1 MRATRR
7 SELSDHRPETPLECS
22 KTFYLQHARMLT
34 YSRILVE
41 TKNRRTRDQR
51 LHPPCRCAW
60 LPTGTK
66 NRGIGRQTQRVPNM
80 MFGTRIGEKQ
90 PRAKTSP
97 TYARELRSRSNQAGA
112 WPWQFARFSWD
123 KDYRVRTVS
132 WNALA
137 TPSGGAEADP
147 RHQEQTLLMPVAAL
161 RETDPREWS
170 TPTARSRRALQEP

>member
-7 SELSDHRPETPLECS
+7 SKLSDHRPETPLECS
-22 KTFYLQHARMLT
+22 KTFYLQHARMLA

-97 TYARELRSRSNQAGA
+97 TYARELRSRSNQAAPGLGSSPTSA
-112 WPWQFARFSWD
+112 GIRITASRWRRGTRW
-123 KDYRVRTVS
+123 
-132 WNALA
+132 
-137 TPSGGAEADP
+137 
-147 RHQEQTLLMPVAAL
+147 RHHQAAQ
-161 RETDPREWS
+161 
-170 TPTARSRRALQEP
+170 RRILVTKSKHC